1 MNMRYGLATCGVV
14 AALAVSVTG
23 CGSGGSSTAGAG
35 ATPDTS
41 VGASSAAAGAAS
53 SPAAAAGG
61 GATPSWAAALGSG
74 VTVDP
79 PASTSPG
86 LGSPQAAVAG
96 DVADIESGQYLA
108 DCAYVVPDEQSAC
121 KSSISSVQASLGP
134 SALASAAGT
143 VTKFGLGYTAIDG
156 DEALVGTTGTFCSS
170 DAGSSGSS
178 PSCFTNTDPA
188 AIFSSGKSFATL
200 WTEANSSN
208 NSSSV
213 YSLAPCKEVNGK
225 WYLDDQG

>member
-1 MNMRYGLATCGVV
+1 MNMRFDLAACGVI
-14 AALAVSVTG
+14 AALAVSVAG
-23 CGSGGSSTAGAG
+23 CSSGGSSTPSGG
-35 ATPDTS
+35 ATPNTS
-41 VGASSAAAGAAS
+41 VGASTAAAAAG
-53 SPAAAAGG
+53 GG

-74 VTVDP
+74 VTVVP

-108 DCAYVVPDEQSAC
+108 DCAYVVPDEQSEC

-170 DAGSSGSS
+170 GSGSS

-213 YSLAPCKEVNGK
+213 YSLAPCKEVDGK
-225 WYLDDQG
+225 WYLDDES

>member
-1 MNMRYGLATCGVV
+1 MNMRYGLAACGVI
-14 AALAVSVTG
+14 AALAVSVAG
-23 CGSGGSSTAGAG
+23 CGSGGSSTTP
-35 ATPDTS
+35 ATGG
-41 VGASSAAAGAAS
+41 GAST
-53 SPAAAAGG
+53 AAAAGG

-79 PASTSPG
+79 PGSFSAG
-86 LGSPQAAVAG
+86 LGSPQATLTG
-96 DVADIESGQYLA
+96 DVQNIESGQLLA
-108 DCAYVVPDEQSAC
+108 DCSYVEPSEQSQC
-121 KSSISSVQASLGP
+121 KSSINSVEASLGP

-143 VTKFGLGYTAIDG
+143 ATNFGIGYTAIHG

-170 DAGSSGSS
+170 DSGSSGSS

-200 WTEANSSN
+200 WSEANSSQ
-208 NSSSV
+208 SSSDA
-213 YSLAPCKEVNGK
+213 YSLAPCIEVGGK